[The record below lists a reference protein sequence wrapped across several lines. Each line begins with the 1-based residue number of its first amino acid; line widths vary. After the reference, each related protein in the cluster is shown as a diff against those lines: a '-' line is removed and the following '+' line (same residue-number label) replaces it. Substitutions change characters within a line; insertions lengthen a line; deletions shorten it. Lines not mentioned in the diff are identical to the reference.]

1 MKQHIMTRCVE
12 LAEYLLATRA
22 TVREA
27 AKEFKVSK
35 STVHKDVAERLK
47 DIDQALYE
55 ACQEVLEY
63 NLSERHIR
71 GGSATKEK
79 YLDKKIT

>member
-1 MKQHIMTRCVE
+1 MKQHIIVRAVS
-12 LAEYLLATRA
+12 LAEYMLKTRA

-27 AKEFKVSK
+27 AKEFKISK

-47 DIDQALYE
+47 DIDKELFD
-55 ACQEVLEY
+55 ACKEVLEF

-71 GGSATKEK
+71 GGSATKDK
-79 YLDKKIT
+79 YGKK